1 MLILTLL
8 NVRLRLKL
16 LYLMPN
22 SCISFN
28 ADFLVGKKLQLPS
41 FVDCLKERGTV
52 HMLTIGRD
60 AAIEV
65 QVCPCK
71 ELQVLVCVPCT

>member
-1 MLILTLL
+1 MG
-8 NVRLRLKL
+8 LKL
-16 LYLMPN
+16 LHFMPN
-22 SCISFN
+22 SFLSFET
-28 ADFLVGKKLQLPS
+28 DFLVGKKLQLPS

-52 HMLTIGRD
+52 QMLTIGRD

-71 ELQVLVCVPCT
+71 KKKKKKKAPKIRMCLMQCT